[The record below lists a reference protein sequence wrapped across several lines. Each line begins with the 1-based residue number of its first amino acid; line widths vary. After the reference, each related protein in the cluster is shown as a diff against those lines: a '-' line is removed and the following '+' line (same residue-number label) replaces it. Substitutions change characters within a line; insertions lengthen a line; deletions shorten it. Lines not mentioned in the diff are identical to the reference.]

1 MYRQKF
7 SPHLA
12 FDESRAKYR
21 YVCREC
27 GERAWSNHAEFSQ
40 TRYVTLVDN
49 SDSSA
54 LHKQDDL
61 EVRGVGIGTWHCPG
75 RCKEVKVRRE
85 FK

>member
-12 FDESRAKYR
+12 FDESRSKYR

-27 GERAWSNHAEFSQ
+27 GERAWSNHAEPTV
-40 TRYVTLVDN
+40 TRYVSNTKHV
-49 SDSSA
+49 
-54 LHKQDDL
+54 QDDL
-61 EVRGVGIGTWHCPG
+61 EVHGVGIGTWHCPG